1 MESGATE
8 SARAPGTGQ
17 ILLGSASDD
26 PLGPA
31 PERAADLYRL
41 SDPAL
46 SDLGLEALLAEL
58 LLRIRDILEV
68 DTVAI
73 LLLDEETDEL
83 VARAAVG
90 LEEEIKRGVRIPMGK
105 GFAGRIAAERTPI
118 AILDLSS
125 ADIVN
130 PILRE
135 RGVRSLLGVP
145 MVVEGAMIGVLHV
158 GSLAPREF
166 GTPDAVVLE
175 LAAARA
181 APAIERAGLFAA
193 LEGEHRG
200 AVALQRSLLPD
211 RLPDLVGATAAARYL
226 PARDEVGGD
235 WYDVL
240 TLPGGRI
247 GLAIGDVAGHGVRAA
262 ALMGQMRAALRAYAL
277 ENHSPAVVLELL
289 DRMLRSTR
297 ERAMATVIYAV
308 IEPETG
314 QVRYASAGH
323 PPPLLVDDSGARL
336 LDPATG
342 PPVGT
347 ILDSAYTEA
356 ELEMRPGETLL
367 LYTDGLIEV
376 RGEALDEGL
385 ARLLDAAGGL
395 TAPHAL
401 CERILETL
409 RPDADA
415 SDDIALVALHTPPIP
430 DVLDLRFP
438 AEPDSLATLR
448 HTLRRWL
455 RAAGATAEDLAAI
468 TLACNEAAANAIEHA
483 YGAGAAVYEVGARL
497 EGSVVVL
504 SVRDH
509 GMWRE
514 ARGEN
519 RGHGQVIMR
528 AAMDEVEVRS
538 AETGTEVLMRR
549 GLETRT

>member
-8 SARAPGTGQ
+8 SARAPGSGQ
-17 ILLGSASDD
+17 ILLGSAGAD
-26 PLGPA
+26 PLGPS

-58 LLRIRDILEV
+58 LLRIRDILDV

-83 VARAAVG
+83 VARSAVG
-90 LEEEIKRGVRIPMGK
+90 LEEEIERGVRVPIGK

-118 AILDLSS
+118 AILDLSA

-135 RGVRSLLGVP
+135 RGIRSLLGVP
-145 MVVEGAMIGVLHV
+145 LVVEGAVIGVLHV
-158 GSLAPREF
+158 GTLAPREF
-166 GTPDAVVLE
+166 GTADAVVLE

-211 RLPDLVGATAAARYL
+211 RLPDLPGATAAARYL

-314 QVRYASAGH
+314 KVRYASAGH

-415 SDDIALVALHTPPIP
+415 SDDIAVVALHTPPIP
-430 DVLDLRFP
+430 DVLDLRFQ
-438 AEPDSLATLR
+438 AEPETLATLR

-483 YGAGAAVYEVGARL
+483 YGAGAAVYDVSARL

-504 SVRDH
+504 GVRDH
-509 GMWRE
+509 GSWRE

-528 AAMDEVEVRS
+528 AAMDEVEVRP
-538 AETGTEVLMRR
+538 AKTGTEVLMRR
-549 GLETRT
+549 RLEART

>member
-1 MESGATE
+1 
-8 SARAPGTGQ
+8 
-17 ILLGSASDD
+17 
-26 PLGPA
+26 
-31 PERAADLYRL
+31 
-41 SDPAL
+41 
-46 SDLGLEALLAEL
+46 
-58 LLRIRDILEV
+58 
-68 DTVAI
+68 
-73 LLLDEETDEL
+73 
-83 VARAAVG
+83 
-90 LEEEIKRGVRIPMGK
+90 
-105 GFAGRIAAERTPI
+105 
-118 AILDLSS
+118 
-125 ADIVN
+125 
-130 PILRE
+130 
-135 RGVRSLLGVP
+135 
-145 MVVEGAMIGVLHV
+145 MIGVLHV
-158 GSLAPREF
+158 GSLEPRDF
-166 GTPDAVVLE
+166 GTADAVVLE

-181 APAIERAGLFAA
+181 APAIERARLFAA

-211 RLPDLVGATAAARYL
+211 RLPDLPGATVAARYL

-240 TLPGGRI
+240 TLPGSRI

-289 DRMLRSTR
+289 DRLLRATR

-308 IEPETG
+308 IEPESG
-314 QVRYASAGH
+314 RLRYASAGH
-323 PPPLLVDDSGARL
+323 PPPVLVDDSGARL

-347 ILDSAYTEA
+347 VLESAYTEA
-356 ELEMRPGETLL
+356 ELEMRAGETLL

-385 ARLLDAAGGL
+385 ARLLSAAGGI

-415 SDDIALVALHTPPIP
+415 SDDIAVVALHTPPIP
-430 DVLDLRFP
+430 DVLDLRFQ
-438 AEPDSLATLR
+438 AEPETLATLR

-455 RAAGATAEDLAAI
+455 RAAGATSEDLAAI
-468 TLACNEAAANAIEHA
+468 TLACNEAAANAVEHA
-483 YGAGAAVYEVGARL
+483 YGAGPAIYDVSARL
-497 EGSVVVL
+497 EDSVVVL

-509 GMWRE
+509 GRWRD

-528 AAMDEVEVRS
+528 AAMEEVETRS
-538 AETGTEVLMRR
+538 AETGTEVVMRR
-549 GLETRT
+549 RLGART

>member
-1 MESGATE
+1 VKKGGRDSE
-8 SARAPGTGQ
+8 RAPGRGQ
-17 ILLGSASDD
+17 ILLGSASEGALS
-26 PLGPA
+26 PS
-31 PERAADLYRL
+31 PERAAHLYRL
-41 SDPAL
+41 SDPGL
-46 SDLGLEALLAEL
+46 SDLGLEALLDEL
-58 LLRIRDILEV
+58 LVRIREILEV

-73 LLLDEETDEL
+73 LLLDEETGDL
-83 VARAAVG
+83 VPRAAEG
-90 LEEEIKRGVRIPMGK
+90 LEEELERGVRIPIGK
-105 GFAGRIAAERTPI
+105 GFAGRVAAERTPI
-118 AILDLSS
+118 AIVDLSE

-130 PILRE
+130 PVLRE
-135 RGVRSLLGVP
+135 RGIRALLGVP
-145 MVVEGAMIGVLHV
+145 LVVEGAVIGVLHV
-158 GSLAPREF
+158 GSLKPRDF
-166 GTPDAVVLE
+166 GTADAVVLE

-181 APAIERAGLFAA
+181 APAIERARLFAA

-211 RLPDLVGATAAARYL
+211 RLPDLPGATVAARYL

-240 TLPGGRI
+240 TLPGSRI

-289 DRMLRSTR
+289 DRLLRATR

-308 IEPETG
+308 IEPESG
-314 QVRYASAGH
+314 RVRYASAGH
-323 PPPLLVDDSGARL
+323 PPPVLVDDNGARL

-347 ILDSAYTEA
+347 VLDSAYTEA
-356 ELEMRPGETLL
+356 ELEMHAGETLL

-385 ARLLDAAGGL
+385 ARLLSAAGGI

-415 SDDIALVALHTPPIP
+415 SDDIAVVALHTPPIP
-430 DVLDLRFP
+430 EVLDLRFQ
-438 AEPDSLATLR
+438 AEPETLATLR

-455 RAAGATAEDLAAI
+455 RAAGATSEDLAAI
-468 TLACNEAAANAIEHA
+468 TLACNEAAANAVEHA
-483 YGAGAAVYEVGARL
+483 YGAGPAIYDVSARL

-509 GMWRE
+509 GRWRDP
-514 ARGEN
+514 RGEN

-528 AAMDEVEVRS
+528 AAMEEVETRS
-538 AETGTEVLMRR
+538 AETGTEVVMRR
-549 GLETRT
+549 RLGART

>member
-1 MESGATE
+1 V
-8 SARAPGTGQ
+8 
-17 ILLGSASDD
+17 
-26 PLGPA
+26 
-31 PERAADLYRL
+31 
-41 SDPAL
+41 
-46 SDLGLEALLAEL
+46 
-58 LLRIRDILEV
+58 RIRDILEV

-73 LLLDEETDEL
+73 LLHDEETGEL
-83 VARAAVG
+83 AARAAVG
-90 LEEEIKRGVRIPMGK
+90 LEEEVERGVRIPIGR

-118 AILDLSS
+118 AILDLSE
-125 ADIVN
+125 AEVVN

-145 MVVEGAMIGVLHV
+145 LVVEGAVIGVLHV
-158 GSLAPREF
+158 GTLAPREF
-166 GTPDAVVLE
+166 GTADAVVLE

-181 APAIERAGLFAA
+181 APAIERARLFAA

-211 RLPDLVGATAAARYL
+211 RLPDLPGATVAARYL

-240 TLPGGRI
+240 TLPGSRI

-289 DRMLRSTR
+289 DRLLRATR

-308 IEPETG
+308 IEPESG
-314 QVRYASAGH
+314 RVRYASAGH
-323 PPPLLVDDSGARL
+323 PPPVLVDDNGARL

-347 ILDSAYTEA
+347 VLDSAYTEA
-356 ELEMRPGETLL
+356 ELEMHAGETLL

-385 ARLLDAAGGL
+385 ARLLSAAGGI

-415 SDDIALVALHTPPIP
+415 SDDIAVVALHTPPIP
-430 DVLDLRFP
+430 EVLDLRFQ
-438 AEPDSLATLR
+438 AEPETLATLR

-455 RAAGATAEDLAAI
+455 RAAGATSEDLAAI
-468 TLACNEAAANAIEHA
+468 TLACNEAAANAVEHA
-483 YGAGAAVYEVGARL
+483 YGAGPAIYDVSARL

-509 GMWRE
+509 GRWRDP
-514 ARGEN
+514 RGEN

-528 AAMDEVEVRS
+528 AAMEEVETRS
-538 AETGTEVLMRR
+538 AETGTEVVMRR
-549 GLETRT
+549 RLGART

>member
-8 SARAPGTGQ
+8 SARAPGSGQ
-17 ILLGSASDD
+17 ILLGSAGAD
-26 PLGPA
+26 PLGPS

-83 VARAAVG
+83 VARSAVG
-90 LEEEIKRGVRIPMGK
+90 LEEEIERGVRVPFGK

-118 AILDLSS
+118 AILDLSA

-135 RGVRSLLGVP
+135 RGIRSLLGVP
-145 MVVEGAMIGVLHV
+145 LVVEGAVIGVLHV
-158 GSLAPREF
+158 GTLAPREF
-166 GTPDAVVLE
+166 GTADAVVLE

-211 RLPDLVGATAAARYL
+211 RLPDLPGATAAARYL

-314 QVRYASAGH
+314 KVRYASAGH

-415 SDDIALVALHTPPIP
+415 SDDIAVVALHTPPIP
-430 DVLDLRFP
+430 DVLDLRFQ
-438 AEPDSLATLR
+438 AEPETLATLR

-468 TLACNEAAANAIEHA
+468 TLACNEAAANAVEHA
-483 YGAGAAVYEVGARL
+483 YGAGAAVYDVSARL

-504 SVRDH
+504 GVRDH
-509 GMWRE
+509 GSWRE

-528 AAMDEVEVRS
+528 AAMDEVEMRS

-549 GLETRT
+549 GLGTRT